1 MHYVKIAIVGLGF
14 VGLSF
19 AAVLGSKNF
28 SVLGVDHDK
37 KKISTIISGKTPFF
51 EPKLSHT
58 LKLALKKSLKIT
70 SDIDLAVKQ
79 CDMIFVTVGTPILK
93 TNYINLNMLKSAI
106 EQIGISLSKTKK
118 KPIIIIKS
126 TVIPGV
132 SQKIV
137 KPILEKK
144 SKKLAGIGF
153 NIITNPEFLREG
165 NAIDDTLKPHLIVV
179 GGSKNIAIKKVLNFY
194 KKLYNKKI
202 KIIITNHQT
211 AELIKYANNSF
222 LATKIS
228 FINQIANICQS
239 VQGTNVDDVANAIGL
254 DPRIGTLFLKA
265 GPGYGGSCLPKDLQ
279 AIITFSSQIFSDPLL
294 LKAVQQTNVLQI
306 KNILKL
312 IEKLIG
318 DINRKNV
325 TILGLSFKENSDD
338 IRESVSIK
346 LIELLLKKQANV
358 SVFDPK
364 AIENTRKIFHDK
376 IRYADSINKVLTN
389 SQCAVIMTP
398 WKQFQNIKN
407 STFKNMRTKYVIDT
421 RRILKHDNLDIKYYA
436 LGIGK

>member
-1 MHYVKIAIVGLGF
+1 MHYVKIAIIGLGF

-19 AAVLGSKNF
+19 AAVLGNKNF
-28 SVLGVDHDK
+28 SVLGVDNNK

-51 EPKLSHT
+51 EPKLAHT
-58 LKLALKKSLKIT
+58 LKLALKKSLNII
-70 SDIDLAVKQ
+70 SDIDLAVNQ
-79 CDMIFVTVGTPILK
+79 CDLIFVTVGTPISK
-93 TNYINLNMLKSAI
+93 TNNINLNMLKSAI
-106 EQIGISLSKTKK
+106 EKIGISLSKTKK

-126 TVIPGV
+126 TVIPGTT
-132 SQKIV
+132 QKIV

-144 SKKLAGIGF
+144 SKKLSSIGF
-153 NIITNPEFLREG
+153 SIITNPEFLREG
-165 NAIDDTLKPHLIVV
+165 SAIDDTLKPHLIVV
-179 GGSKNIAIKKVLNFY
+179 GGNENVAIKQVLNFY
-194 KKLYNKKI
+194 KKLYSKKI
-202 KIIITNHQT
+202 KTIITNHQT

-239 VQGTNVDDVANAIGL
+239 VPETNVDDVANAIGL
-254 DPRIGTLFLKA
+254 DPRIGNLFLKA

-279 AIITFSSQIFSDPLL
+279 AMITFSSQIGSDPLL
-294 LKAVQQTNVLQI
+294 LKAVQQTNVFQI
-306 KNILKL
+306 TNILKL

-318 DINRKNV
+318 NIKRKNIA
-325 TILGLSFKENSDD
+325 ILGLSFKENSDD

-376 IRYADSINKVLTN
+376 IRYADSINDVLIN

-407 STFKNMRTKYVIDT
+407 NTFKNMKTKYVIDT
-421 RRILKHDNLDIKYYA
+421 RRILKHDNLNIEYYA
-436 LGIGK
+436 VGIGK